1 MATATQKSREI
12 AVTCALGDDVLLM
25 RRMSGSEGLSA
36 LSEYTLDLL
45 SEKADIQIDK
55 VLGTLLTVAVNQ
67 PQGGKRYFNGFVTR
81 FAFTGRHGRY
91 CAYQAT
97 VRPWLWFLTRSADCR
112 IFQDKTVV
120 EIIKQV
126 FEAYSIADYD
136 VSALSGSYSAL
147 AYCVQYRETDFN
159 FVSRLMEDAGIYY
172 YFKSAQGRHTMV
184 LADSYSAHEAISD
197 YKTVPYAP
205 GDEKAMRESEV
216 VFDWLTAGEIQPGTF
231 ALSAFD
237 FEKPSASA
245 SGSLLAKSSISR
257 SHDQSTHE
265 MFDYPGWY
273 TERSAGETLAQTR
286 IEAFHANYQRIDA
299 GSNARGLYPGGLFS
313 LTDHPR
319 SDQNGEVLIV
329 SMDYRLAS
337 DDYESSPPEQP
348 TPPFLCRLS
357 AIGKGYTFRPQ
368 PNARKP
374 VVRGPQ
380 TALVVGKSGEEIWTD
395 KYGRIK
401 VQFHWDRERP
411 DDETSSCWV
420 RVAQGWAGKKWGT
433 LFIPRIG
440 QEVIVSFLEGD
451 PDQPIVTGSVY
462 NAETMPPY
470 TLPDNATRS
479 TIKTNS
485 SKGGGGYNEI
495 RFEDKKG
502 SEQLF
507 IHAEKNQDNRVKN
520 DALEWIGNDRHLVVK
535 NNMYQQVG
543 GALHTKISG
552 NHNEKIEGAASLDV
566 GGNIQHKAGANY
578 AMDAG
583 ANVHIKAGANLVIE
597 AGASITLKAGGGFIV
612 IGPASVAISGTP
624 ILLNSGGSA
633 GSGSGSSPTAPEAA
647 KEADEGK

>member
-1 MATATQKSREI
+1 MATATQKSRE
-12 AVTCALGDDVLLM
+12 VSVSCALGDDVLLM
-25 RRMSGSEGLSA
+25 RRMSGSEGMST
-36 LSEYTLDLL
+36 LSEYNLDLL
-45 SEKADIQIDK
+45 SEKSDLQIDK
-55 VLGTLLTVAVNQ
+55 VLGTLMTTAVNQ

-91 CAYQAT
+91 SAYQAT
-97 VRPWLWFLTRSADCR
+97 VRPWLWFLTRSSDCR

-120 EIIKQV
+120 EIVKQV
-126 FEAYSIADYD
+126 FEDYSIADFD
-136 VSALSGSYSAL
+136 TSALSGSYSAL
-147 AYCVQYRETDFN
+147 PYCVQYRETDFN

-184 LADSYSAHEAISD
+184 LADSYNAHEAISG
-197 YKTVPYAP
+197 YASVSYAP
-205 GDEKAMRESEV
+205 GDENAMRESEV
-216 VFDWLTAGEIQPGTF
+216 VFDWLSAGEIQPGTF
-231 ALSAFD
+231 AISAFD

-245 SGSLLAKSSISR
+245 AGSLLAKSSISR
-257 SHDQSTHE
+257 SHDQATHE

-273 TERSAGETLAQTR
+273 TERDKGEALAKTR
-286 IEAFHANYQRIDA
+286 IEAWHANYQRIEA
-299 GSNARGLYPGGLFS
+299 GTNARGLFPGGLCS
-313 LTDHPR
+313 LADHPR

-329 SMDYRLAS
+329 SAEYRLAS
-337 DDYESSPPEQP
+337 DDYEPAPPEKP

-357 AIGKGYTFRPQ
+357 AIGKEYTFRPQ
-368 PNARKP
+368 PTAKKP
-374 VVRGPQ
+374 IVRGPQ

-401 VQFHWDRERP
+401 VQFHWDRERT

-520 DALEWIGNDRHLVVK
+520 DSLEWVGNDRHLVVK

-543 GALHTKISG
+543 AALHTKVTG
-552 NHNEKIEGAASLDV
+552 NRNEKVDGAASLNV
-566 GGNIQHKAGANY
+566 GSNIQHKAGANY

-597 AGASITLKAGGGFIV
+597 AGVSITLKAGGGFIV
-612 IGPASVAISGTP
+612 IGPASVTVSGTP